1 MSGARV
7 LVVDDDPAIL
17 RAVRQALGA
26 HGFDVH
32 TLEGGST
39 LAAAVTGIRPE
50 VIILD
55 LVLPDADGIELC
67 RQVRRTSKVPVIVL
81 SAVGDD
87 AKKVQA
93 LNEGADDYVTKP
105 FSMSELEAR
114 IRVNLRRQAN
124 IAASSVLTCGD
135 ISLDVA
141 THLVTVAGELVHLTP
156 HEFELLRLLLQ
167 NQGRVLTHRQI
178 LSAVWGPEY
187 VDDTHILRT
196 FVHQLRTK
204 LAARS
209 PRSAEALVTDPGVGY
224 RFLAT
229 KS

>member
-1 MSGARV
+1 MSGARI

-32 TLEGGST
+32 TLEGGKS
-39 LAAAVTGIRPE
+39 LLGAVAGVRPE

-67 RQVRRTSKVPVIVL
+67 REVRRTSKVPVIVL

-114 IRVNLRRQAN
+114 IRVSLRRQAN
-124 IAASSVLTCGD
+124 VAASSILSAGEIC
-135 ISLDVA
+135 LDLA
-141 THLVTVAGELVHLTP
+141 SHSVTVSGQQVHLTP

-209 PRSAEALVTDPGVGY
+209 ARTAAALITDPGVGY
-224 RFLAT
+224 RFDAT